1 MRIIK
6 KRGNELGNR
15 SGFYILASIA
25 LMCNSLY
32 VKVRFFTEH
41 AKTPLIF
48 FLATVKNNLRFHI
61 PVTKAVQ
68 SLYEK

>member
-6 KRGNELGNR
+6 KRGNELATVLV
-15 SGFYILASIA
+15 STYLASIA

-41 AKTPLIF
+41 AKHL
-48 FLATVKNNLRFHI
+48 
-61 PVTKAVQ
+61 
-68 SLYEK
+68 

>member
-6 KRGNELGNR
+6 KRGNELATR

-41 AKTPLIF
+41 AKHL
-48 FLATVKNNLRFHI
+48 
-61 PVTKAVQ
+61 
-68 SLYEK
+68 